1 MAKAKK
7 KDDPVI
13 PPWVIGTGIAFGAFA
28 IARVLREGRG
38 GRSGGGGPSGAYNAP
53 PPKSKG
59 VSFARGASAPLWPLK
74 STHRYADR
82 LSYLDVNNKLHGNG
96 ARMFGAK
103 RGSKTRRHAGVDLYA
118 EPGDL
123 VIATEDGTISAMY
136 HFYHGAYA
144 LLVCTDTGITI
155 NYGEVKKDSWKEF
168 GLKKGDRVRKGE
180 PIARIGVMSG
190 GSHMLHFETYR
201 GCVKRNERW
210 FQDRSPK
217 TLLDPTDYLLRGRQR
232 MERGTR
238 TALAPPANDP
248 FPREDRKPQ
257 ADEMLKRLLV
267 QGAEPGQATEE
278 TYLTIY
284 PECPAP
290 LNTNDEAHFR
300 CLDEYQ
306 RLMHLARVQAPG
318 SQG

>member
-1 MAKAKK
+1 MAKRKK

-13 PPWVIGTGIAFGAFA
+13 PRWVIGTGIALGAFA
-28 IARVLREGRG
+28 IARALRDGQDAESNGRG
-38 GRSGGGGPSGAYNAP
+38 FAYNAT

-59 VSFARGASAPLWPLK
+59 VSFARGDGAPLWPLK
-74 STHRYADR
+74 STHRYAER
-82 LSYLDVNNKLHGNG
+82 LSYIDVRNKLHGNG

-155 NYGEVKKDSWKEF
+155 NYGEVKNNSWNEF
-168 GLKKGDRVRKGE
+168 GLKKGDRVRKGQ

-190 GSHMLHFETYR
+190 GSHMLHFEAYR

-210 FQDRSPK
+210 FQNRSPK

-238 TALAPPANDP
+238 TTLAPPANDP
-248 FPREDRKPQ
+248 FPRDDRRPR
-257 ADEMLKRLLV
+257 ADEMLGNLLASGV
-267 QGAEPGQATEE
+267 DPGTATEE
-278 TYLTIY
+278 TYIAIY
-284 PECPAP
+284 PECPMP
-290 LNTNDEAHFR
+290 INTNDEAHFR
-300 CLDEYQ
+300 CLDEYR